1 MLNVILLTILF
12 SLTTVASITIIG
24 SRELIGGEIG
34 MARLVRIILDW
45 RFIIGAIFAFASRII
60 FLLINSALYKIP
72 HLSGASTTLTVFV
85 TSIATVFV
93 IVANYFFLGEKI
105 NIVQGIGVTLI
116 LLGTFIVVR

>member
-45 RFIIGAIFAFASRII
+45 RFIIGAVFAFASRII